1 MSFSAAIIYTEYQRR
16 CSITEKRYI
25 FIMKKVIS
33 IITAMLSSL
42 FLTISVSAESSSVRL
57 TEENKVSLFI
67 CLIIA
72 IIGGFAIV
80 NGAYRLYMKIT
91 DSDMMFYSKKK
102 KMIAVLV
109 VSIILFGL
117 LAKVVGIY

>member
-1 MSFSAAIIYTEYQRR
+1 
-16 CSITEKRYI
+16 
-25 FIMKKVIS
+25 MKKMIS
-33 IITAMLSSL
+33 IITAMLTSL
-42 FLTISVSAESSSVRL
+42 FLTISASAESSSVRL
-57 TEENKVSLFI
+57 TEENKVPLFI

-102 KMIAVLV
+102 KLIAVLV
-109 VSIILFGL
+109 VSIVLFGL